1 MTAPTVML
9 PAVRMSARRRRG
21 ESVSQHALVGESLQ
35 VGAGLTKSTPDAFEV
50 ADPEV
55 PSDKA
60 VQVDAAGDDVA
71 SSLHVPES
79 VAVGQGE
86 LSSTS
91 ASINVRSRPAPRRY
105 GVKVP
110 TWTQNGTGR
119 RSEHQHTPAPWT
131 QASRRGRL
139 STTRATETS
148 MHWRSEQGRGLAPQA
163 TSAIA
168 RPQHAGSPRA
178 AAPAGGRRATAFGS
192 VACGCVTTRFGVGR
206 SQPQSDGRA
215 RRALPAFIREH
226 NRLVADDTRYV
237 GSIVP
242 IQDGVMAALRIE

>member
-86 LSSTS
+86 FVEHLGLDQRQVAATNVSCASSLGRVNTRER
-91 ASINVRSRPAPRRY
+91 ATMQRRAAECAARLRLPQRQPAP
-105 GVKVP
+105 
-110 TWTQNGTGR
+110 
-119 RSEHQHTPAPWT
+119 
-131 QASRRGRL
+131 
-139 STTRATETS
+139 
-148 MHWRSEQGRGLAPQA
+148 
-163 TSAIA
+163 
-168 RPQHAGSPRA
+168 
-178 AAPAGGRRATAFGS
+178 APALQPATAARLLHLSHNQHPTQRSLEGLLGRQTSRGQGGTLRWHWHSPDDASTCFGPCS
-192 VACGCVTTRFGVGR
+192 ATTVHTKNNLPHTR
-206 SQPQSDGRA
+206 SPLDK
-215 RRALPAFIREH
+215 P
-226 NRLVADDTRYV
+226 D
-237 GSIVP
+237 
-242 IQDGVMAALRIE
+242 